1 MLVIVGMSRL
11 KNDRIEIRVTRPQHH
26 SNAVQDYASNKA
38 AWAILLHFGISQEA
52 IDFYFKLL
60 DQMGAN
66 EELKFPPM
74 DVPRHEL
81 LSSGFRLS

>member
-11 KNDRIEIRVTRPQHH
+11 KNDRIEIRVRRPQHH
-26 SNAVQDYASNKA
+26 SNAVQDYASKKA